1 MKMNEY
7 IKSLRMKIA
16 NAESPKEMAE
26 VSQKLE
32 FAYAVIKGT
41 ESHFRDRLIASLI
54 KEKYNADAQL
64 AILFNE
70 HLKPD
75 EYATYQAYRVECKVR
90 ADEIIAK
97 LHAEVEANC
106 NN

>member
-1 MKMNEY
+1 MTMNEY

-32 FAYAVIKGT
+32 FVYAVIKGT
-41 ESHFRDRLIASLI
+41 ENQFRGRLVASLI
-54 KEKYNADAQL
+54 KDKYDEDAQF

-70 HLKPD
+70 HLKPE

-97 LHAEVEANC
+97 LRAEVEANC
-106 NN
+106 NI